1 MRISDWSSD
10 VCASDLADRVEQLGD
25 DRGLGRL
32 RVLGHRV
39 AHHDDRKR
47 WRGVATSWVEQ
58 AGAADRSDV
67 EVDDLHV
74 LHPLWCPGD
83 AVAALVDNDGRA
95 VVDQLVLSATLVHL
109 GDVAVRSEER
119 HEGREC
125 GSTGGYRWW
134 IYI

>member
-39 AHHDDRKR
+39 AHRDDRTR

-67 EVDDLHV
+67 EVDDLHL
-74 LHPLWCPGD
+74 LHHLGGPGD
-83 AVAALVDNDGRA
+83 AACAPVDDEGRA
-95 VVDQLVLSATLVHL
+95 ARKMVGEGTDWRVTCSA
-109 GDVAVRSEER
+109 S
-119 HEGREC
+119 
-125 GSTGGYRWW
+125 GSR
-134 IYI
+134 I